1 MQLYRARPHGAA
13 ACGPSGARADSLKRF
28 EARNGTPIADPLFRS
43 AARFIMSFR
52 PLRIA
57 LISEHASPLAAI
69 GSVDAGG
76 QNVYVRHVAVCLA
89 RAGHQ
94 VDVLTRRDDPALLAA
109 VDMRP
114 GVRVVHV
121 PAGPARFV
129 PKEQLLQHMP
139 AFTDAARELFQ
150 NSVDYDL
157 IHANFFMSGL
167 VGLRLKELFGVPM
180 AMTFHALGLVR
191 REHQGADDGFPP
203 LRVDIERCIVR
214 NADRLIAECPQ
225 DAMDLRRLYRARP
238 ETISTV
244 PCGVDLAEFPP
255 TGKAAARRALGL
267 ADDDFVILQLGRMV
281 PRKGVDNVIR
291 ALALLPR
298 ETRARLLVVGGESPD
313 PDPRLTPEIGR
324 LQALADACG
333 VGDRV
338 TFTGRRPRQDLPGCY
353 AAADVFVTTPW
364 YEPFGITPLEAMAC
378 GVPVIGS
385 AVGGIRHSV
394 VDGVTGFLVP
404 PRHPA
409 ALAERLRQLHANP
422 WLRQAMGRSGVRRVR
437 ANFTWDR
444 VAADLA
450 DIYESICA
458 RQPRGV
464 ERRPASRRRR
474 AGQGA
479 GVQA

>member
-1 MQLYRARPHGAA
+1 
-13 ACGPSGARADSLKRF
+13 
-28 EARNGTPIADPLFRS
+28 
-43 AARFIMSFR
+43 MSFR

-76 QNVYVRHVAVCLA
+76 QNIYVRNVAKCLA
-89 RAGHQ
+89 RTGHH
-94 VDVLTRRDDPALLAA
+94 VDVLTRRDDPALLAT
-109 VDMRP
+109 VDVRP
-114 GVRVVHV
+114 GMRVVHV
-121 PAGPARFV
+121 PAGPPRFV
-129 PKEQLLQHMP
+129 RKEQLLMHMP
-139 AFTDAARELFQ
+139 AFANAACELFQ
-150 NSVDYDL
+150 NSVDYDVV
-157 IHANFFMSGL
+157 HANFFMSGL

-191 REHQGADDGFPP
+191 QEHQGSDDGFPP
-203 LRVDIERCIVR
+203 LRIDIERCIVR

-225 DAMDLRRLYRARP
+225 DAIDLQRLYGARP
-238 ETISTV
+238 QAVSTV
-244 PCGVDLAEFPP
+244 PCGVDPAEFPA
-255 TGKAAARRALGL
+255 TCKATARRTLGL
-267 ADDDFVILQLGRMV
+267 GDDEFVILQLGRMV

-298 ETRARLLVVGGESPD
+298 ETRARVLVVGGESREPD
-313 PDPRLTPEIGR
+313 PKLTPEIGR
-324 LQALADACG
+324 LQKLADDLG

-338 TFTGRRPRQDLPGCY
+338 TFTGQRPRQELPDCY

-378 GVPVIGS
+378 GTPVIGS
-385 AVGGIRHSV
+385 AVGGIKHSV

-422 WLRQAMGRSGVRRVR
+422 WLRQAMGRAGVRRVL

-450 DIYESICA
+450 DIYESICSA
-458 RQPRGV
+458 RPRV
-464 ERRPASRRRR
+464 LERRPAMRRRR
-474 AGQGA
+474 ANQSM
-479 GVQA
+479 GVQQA